1 MYRHVGFGRTWM
13 PGVKNIL
20 IANVAIYVVM
30 YLFGFGNIFVEFFG
44 LIPQYV
50 IKGFVWQIFTY
61 MFLHSPDI
69 FHILFNMYA
78 LWMFGTALE
87 ARWGTREFVKY
98 YMVTGIGAGIISTIM
113 YIRVPT
119 VIIGAS
125 GAVYGLL
132 LAFGMM
138 FPTQIVYLFFAF
150 PVQARYLVL
159 IFGVLEFIFGIR
171 GGGGVAHFAH
181 LGGIAVGYVY
191 LKHGWKAEIYW
202 KNFKKNQQRKKFR
215 VVGKDDFTDRD
226 LKEEVDRIL
235 DKMNKYGKE
244 SLNDLEWKTLKKASK
259 HLKK

>member
-1 MYRHVGFGRTWM
+1 
-13 PGVKNIL
+13 
-20 IANVAIYVVM
+20 M
-30 YLFGFGNIFVEFFG
+30 YLFGFRNIFVKFFG
-44 LIPQYV
+44 LIPQLV
-50 IKGFVWQIFTY
+50 IRGFVWQIFTY

-69 FHILFNMYA
+69 FHVFFNMYA

-87 ARWGTREFVKY
+87 AKWGTREFVKY

-113 YIRVPT
+113 YIQVPT

-125 GAVYGLL
+125 GAIYGLL

-138 FPTQIVYLFFAF
+138 FPNQIVYVMFAF
-150 PVQARYLVL
+150 PMQARYIVL
-159 IFGVLEFIFGIR
+159 IFGGIEFFLGVR
-171 GGGGVAHFAH
+171 GGSGVAHFAH

-191 LKHGWKAEIYW
+191 LKYGWKAEIYW